1 MSKVTVIGSGNVG
14 STVANVLAHKDLV
27 NQVVLLDIQANM
39 AKGKALDIWQ
49 QAPID
54 NYSTH
59 VMGTDNYADTA
70 GSDIVVITAGVPRKP
85 GMTRDDLISI
95 NAGIVSSC
103 TEQIL
108 KYSENPIIIVV
119 SNPLDVMTYVAHKK
133 SGLPASRVFG
143 MAGILDTA
151 RYRAFLAEELKVSP
165 KDIQAVLLGGHGDT
179 MVPLP
184 RYTTVAGI
192 PVTEMI
198 SEARLQEIVDRTK
211 DGGGE
216 LVRLMGTSAWYAPG
230 AAAAQMVESILRN
243 ENRIFECCIL
253 LEGQYG
259 LDGVYLGAPV
269 KLGKNGI
276 EQVIELQL
284 NDAEMELLKTSA
296 GHVKAVMDVYD
307 KM

>member
-108 KYSENPIIIVV
+108 KYSETQ
-119 SNPLDVMTYVAHKK
+119 S
-133 SGLPASRVFG
+133 SS
-143 MAGILDTA
+143 
-151 RYRAFLAEELKVSP
+151 
-165 KDIQAVLLGGHGDT
+165 
-179 MVPLP
+179 
-184 RYTTVAGI
+184 
-192 PVTEMI
+192 
-198 SEARLQEIVDRTK
+198 
-211 DGGGE
+211 
-216 LVRLMGTSAWYAPG
+216 
-230 AAAAQMVESILRN
+230 
-243 ENRIFECCIL
+243 
-253 LEGQYG
+253 
-259 LDGVYLGAPV
+259 
-269 KLGKNGI
+269 
-276 EQVIELQL
+276 
-284 NDAEMELLKTSA
+284 
-296 GHVKAVMDVYD
+296 
-307 KM
+307 